1 MNMLVGFLQNED
13 SFIESS
19 SFMTIIEINALRVA
33 VTFFRSSGKG
43 HLYRHKTVIHLVNW
57 TRTLER
63 PFQVLR
69 NKWQGTFPIF
79 FEI

>member
-1 MNMLVGFLQNED
+1 MNMLVGFLQNKD
-13 SFIESS
+13 GFIESS
-19 SFMTIIEINALRVA
+19 SFMTTIEINALRVA
-33 VTFFRSSGKG
+33 VTFIRSSEKG
-43 HLYRHKTVIHLVNW
+43 YLYRHETVSYLVNW
-57 TRTLER
+57 TRALER